1 MLAAAYRRNGPPV
14 ETIELVEV
22 EPGKPG
28 AGEALVAVEAAPVHI
43 ADLLYIEG
51 RLELA
56 PPPPAIA
63 GIEGVG
69 RVVATGP
76 GVTGLESGQRV
87 LLPRRC
93 GTFTQQLRLDADR
106 LVPVADHGDPVQLSL
121 VPINV
126 ATSYLLLTG
135 VVHLEPGEWFI
146 QNAAN
151 SSCGR
156 FNIQIAK
163 RLGLHS
169 VNVVRRESLIDELEE
184 AGGDVVLLDG
194 EDLADRVRAATDGAA
209 ISYAIDAVAG
219 AAVTRL
225 AHCLATG
232 GVIANYGLLS
242 GEPCTI
248 PAELLFINNLR
259 LQGFLTPH
267 YETHLSPAESTA
279 MLQRLAGWVADGEL
293 HAKIAATYPLRDIR
307 EALAHEMLTGAARDG
322 KVIVLPNG

>member
-1 MLAAAYRRNGPPV
+1 MLAATYQRNGPPV
-14 ETIELVEV
+14 ETIELADIDPG
-22 EPGKPG
+22 EPGP
-28 AGEALVAVEAAPVHI
+28 GEALVEVEAAPVHI

-69 RVVATGP
+69 RVVTTGP
-76 GVTGLESGQRV
+76 GVTGLEAGQRV

-93 GTFTQQLRLDADR
+93 GTFAQQLRLNAET
-106 LVPVADHGDPVQLSL
+106 LTPIADHGDPVQLSL

-135 VVHLEPGEWFI
+135 VVDLQPGEWFI

-156 FNIQIAK
+156 FNLQIAK
-163 RLGLHS
+163 RLGLRS
-169 VNVVRRESLIDELEE
+169 VNVVRRESLLGELTEL
-184 AGGDVVLLDG
+184 GGDVVLLDG
-194 EDLADRVRAATDGAA
+194 ENLAARVQAATHGAA
-209 ISYAIDAVAG
+209 IRYAIDAIAG
-219 AAVTRL
+219 DAVTRL
-225 AHCLATG
+225 AHCLANG

-248 PAELLFINNLR
+248 PAELLFLHNLR

-267 YETHLSPAESTA
+267 YETHLSRAEHAA
-279 MLQRLAGWVADGEL
+279 MLQRLAGWVTDGEL
-293 HAKIAATYPLRDIR
+293 HAKIAATYPLRDIKQ
-307 EALAHEMLTGAARDG
+307 ALEHEMQTGTARDG
-322 KVIVLPNG
+322 KVIVLPNA